1 MTKKLEDVLDLAD
14 IVEAEKFYKTRKLK
28 EDKPTLE
35 PEKEIPVATKMPMS
49 APIIDSSKL
58 PKEDIPVATTSISTA
73 VDMGDRIN
81 TALPLVHDTQT
92 TDPDMDRYADKAEKA
107 FEDLMDLG
115 FNVEDRNAGHVFSAA
130 KDMLK
135 NAIDAKNAKADRKL
149 KSIELQ
155 LKKMRLDQ
163 NTHKEPKV
171 IESSDF
177 IVSDRNSM
185 LSALSQNNDK

>member
-1 MTKKLEDVLDLAD
+1 
-14 IVEAEKFYKTRKLK
+14 
-28 EDKPTLE
+28 
-35 PEKEIPVATKMPMS
+35 
-49 APIIDSSKL
+49 
-58 PKEDIPVATTSISTA
+58 
-73 VDMGDRIN
+73 
-81 TALPLVHDTQT
+81 
-92 TDPDMDRYADKAEKA
+92 
-107 FEDLMDLG
+107 
-115 FNVEDRNAGHVFSAA
+115 
-130 KDMLK
+130 
-135 NAIDAKNAKADRKL
+135 L